1 MSWKEEP
8 QKSRFGSPM
17 LPAVKQIILFAV
29 GWLGFQV
36 FATSIQLVATSFIK
50 LSGITILSQGFSMVI
65 NSICYIGLIIALA
78 LIANKDLL
86 KLVPSF
92 KQWQSY
98 IAGLICFASIIVFS
112 MTYGSIIEYL
122 KEIEVIKIPTG
133 DNANQTAIVSLE
145 KLFPFTSLIVFG
157 FIGPICE
164 ELTYRTGLFSLLRR
178 KNKFLAYFVTIIL
191 FAFIHFNYSNDT
203 ATLLNE
209 LLQLPHYMFAAFA
222 FSFTYDKFGFA
233 GSVSAHITN
242 NVFSLLFVSLI
253 H

>member
-17 LPAVKQIILFAV
+17 LPAVKQLILFVV

-36 FATSIQLVATSFIK
+36 FASTVQVVAASFIK
-50 LSGITILSQGFSMVI
+50 LSGISYSSLGFSMVI

-86 KLVPSF
+86 KLIPSF

-98 IAGLICFASIIVFS
+98 LAGLICFAAIITFSIV
-112 MTYGSIIEYL
+112 YGSLIQYL
-122 KEIEVIKIPTG
+122 KQVGVIKIPTG
-133 DNANQTAIVSLE
+133 DNANEAAIVSLE
-145 KLFPFTSLIVFG
+145 EKYTFTSLVVFG

-178 KNKFLAYFVTIIL
+178 KNKAVAYIVTIVV
-191 FAFIHFNYSNDT
+191 FAFIHFNFSTDS
-203 ATLLNE
+203 ATLINE
-209 LLQLPHYMFAAFA
+209 LLQLPHYMFAAVA

-242 NVFSLLFVSLI
+242 NVFSLLFVSVI